1 MSCLRASPRV
11 CQILLV
17 KSCDLTTPK
26 KYMPRKKTA
35 HLQQFPILDLAKE
48 KNLIHIQNPALF
60 TKQVSL
66 DLKTSLFFLHQ
77 EEEKQNCIFILP
89 SAALDAE
96 ACTAAGAA
104 AGGLHCTALHC
115 TAHTGTHCSLPQREQ
130 HCSLPQPGT
139 RSHADGL
146 DHRARTA
153 TGPTM
158 VSGKEKDADAPR
170 MSARA
175 LKAGI

>member
-1 MSCLRASPRV
+1 
-11 CQILLV
+11 
-17 KSCDLTTPK
+17 
-26 KYMPRKKTA
+26 
-35 HLQQFPILDLAKE
+35 LAKE
-48 KNLIHIQNPALF
+48 KNLIHIWNPALF

-96 ACTAAGAA
+96 ACTAAGTA
-104 AGGLHCTALHC
+104 AGGLHC

-153 TGPTM
+153 TGPSM
-158 VSGKEKDADAPR
+158 VSGKEKDCGCAADV
-170 MSARA
+170 SAHICA
-175 LKAGI
+175 LKAGIWQLAKRCQVKCKAIGGKFFFLQKIKNAKSV

>member
-1 MSCLRASPRV
+1 M
-11 CQILLV
+11 
-17 KSCDLTTPK
+17 
-26 KYMPRKKTA
+26 
-35 HLQQFPILDLAKE
+35 AKE
-48 KNLIHIQNPALF
+48 KNLIHIWNPALF
-60 TKQVSL
+60 TKQASL
-66 DLKTSLFFLHQ
+66 DLKTSLFFLPQ

-96 ACTAAGAA
+96 ACTAAGTA
-104 AGGLHCTALHC
+104 AGGLHC

-153 TGPTM
+153 TGPSM

-170 MSARA
+170 MSARIYA
-175 LKAGI
+175 RSRLVFGNLPKDAKSNAQLLEASFLHFCKKLKMPN